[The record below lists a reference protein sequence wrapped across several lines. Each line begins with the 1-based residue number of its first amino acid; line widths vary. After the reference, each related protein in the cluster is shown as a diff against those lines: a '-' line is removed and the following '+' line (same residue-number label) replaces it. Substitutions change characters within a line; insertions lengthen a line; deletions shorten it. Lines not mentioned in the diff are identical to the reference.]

1 MRSGASTSV
10 RGGNLAAMEA
20 ETSRMR
26 LMLKGSR
33 AFVLDGGGGFTPTL
47 EVGLRQDG
55 DDAETGTGIEVGD
68 GMSYVDP
75 ASELT
80 AEAKVPGLVA
90 HEDTDYSEWGVLGA
104 VRIAPGADVRGLPL
118 SLAPAWG
125 ADSGGA
131 EQLRS
136 HRDAWGAGSTK
147 RCVRN

>member
-1 MRSGASTSV
+1 MVVAAPVTKGLELAVRTDTVLQRMRSDASTSV
-10 RGGNLAAMEA
+10 RGG
-20 ETSRMR
+20 S
-26 LMLKGSR
+26 
-33 AFVLDGGGGFTPTL
+33 FTPTL

-55 DDAETGTGIEVGD
+55 DDAETGTGIEVGG

-75 ASELT
+75 ASGLT

-104 VRIAPGADVRGLPL
+104 VRIAPGAVVRGLPL

-136 HRDAWGAGSTK
+136 HRDARGE
-147 RCVRN
+147 RVRRNDA